1 MGCGSSRF
9 TVVEPV
15 RSSELVGGEEDTV
28 SKQGCRGDSAVSK
41 LTTDSGVVLDTG
53 EVPTLLGAVPRKLSP
68 LAAHIPGL
76 AQESGERPRSSEIL
90 EQLLSQ
96 GIIAQPRERA
106 SGEAYNIMIDDR
118 ETPKRRPPPHLES
131 LKGKR
136 DQSVTSQ
143 VDMEEKMRQ
152 AEEERKEELNVNL
165 RPKSAGVHDPEA
177 ASTSREGDI
186 VSPVEVLH
194 APDAPETP
202 PSPRGIQQDPLDPD
216 PTQTQEGGDGGSGG
230 VREGGGEGVI
240 SGLSGQLLSASL
252 EMENDSTFQQT
263 EQAEEQF

>member
-1 MGCGSSRF
+1 MGCGTSRF
-9 TVVEPV
+9 TVVEPM
-15 RSSELVGGEEDTV
+15 RSGELDGGEDDTV

-118 ETPKRRPPPHLES
+118 ETPKRRPTPHLES
-131 LKGKR
+131 LKVKR

-143 VDMEEKMRQ
+143 VDMEERMRQ
-152 AEEERKEELNVNL
+152 AEEERKLNVNL

-177 ASTSREGDI
+177 ASTSVEGDI

-194 APDAPETP
+194 TPDAPETP
-202 PSPRGIQQDPLDPD
+202 PSPRRIQQEPLDPD
-216 PTQTQEGGDGGSGG
+216 PTQTRGGDGGSGG
-230 VREGGGEGVI
+230 VRESGGEGVI
-240 SGLSGQLLSASL
+240 SGLRWQLLSASL

>member
-9 TVVEPV
+9 TVVEPM
-15 RSSELVGGEEDTV
+15 RSSELDGGEDDTV

-53 EVPTLLGAVPRKLSP
+53 EVPTLLGAVPKKLSP

-118 ETPKRRPPPHLES
+118 ETPKRRPTPHLES

-143 VDMEEKMRQ
+143 VDMEERMRQ

-177 ASTSREGDI
+177 ASTSGEGDI

-194 APDAPETP
+194 APETP
-202 PSPRGIQQDPLDPD
+202 PSPRRIQQEPLDPD
-216 PTQTQEGGDGGSGG
+216 PTQTQGGGDGGSGG
-230 VREGGGEGVI
+230 VREGGGEGVV

>member
-9 TVVEPV
+9 TVVEPM
-15 RSSELVGGEEDTV
+15 RSSELDGGEDDTV

-118 ETPKRRPPPHLES
+118 ETPKRRPTPHLVS

-143 VDMEEKMRQ
+143 VDMEERMRQ
-152 AEEERKEELNVNL
+152 AEEEWKELNVNL

-177 ASTSREGDI
+177 ASTSGEGDI

-202 PSPRGIQQDPLDPD
+202 RSPRGIQQEPLAPD
-216 PTQTQEGGDGGSGG
+216 PTQTQGGGDGGSGG

>member
-9 TVVEPV
+9 TVVEPM
-15 RSSELVGGEEDTV
+15 RSSELDGGEDDTV

-106 SGEAYNIMIDDR
+106 SSEAYNIMIDDR
-118 ETPKRRPPPHLES
+118 ETPKRRPTPHLES

-143 VDMEEKMRQ
+143 VDMEERMRQ
-152 AEEERKEELNVNL
+152 AEEERKELNMNL

-177 ASTSREGDI
+177 ASTSGEGDI

-194 APDAPETP
+194 APDAPEKP
-202 PSPRGIQQDPLDPD
+202 PSPRGIQQEPLDPD
-216 PTQTQEGGDGGSGG
+216 PTQTQGGGDGGSGG

>member
-1 MGCGSSRF
+1 MGCSSSRF

-15 RSSELVGGEEDTV
+15 RSSELDGGEDDTV

-76 AQESGERPRSSEIL
+76 AQESGERPKSSDIL
-90 EQLLSQ
+90 EQLRGQ

-143 VDMEEKMRQ
+143 VDMEERMRQ
-152 AEEERKEELNVNL
+152 AEEERKELNVNL

-177 ASTSREGDI
+177 ASTSGEGNV
-186 VSPVEVLH
+186 VSPVEILH
-194 APDAPETP
+194 TPDAPETP
-202 PSPRGIQQDPLDPD
+202 PSPRGIQQEPLDPD
-216 PTQTQEGGDGGSGG
+216 PTQTHGGGDGGSGG
-230 VREGGGEGVI
+230 VREGGGEGVR